1 MIDYSDEEKLKV
13 YIRIVRLL
21 LEEEEPGLAET
32 YYTRAA
38 VLIHST
44 NDKTLQ
50 LQYKLCQARL
60 ADFTRKFVDA
70 ATRYHE
76 LSWIGDIDEEERL
89 QALYVISALT
99 STALPGPASETFPLS
114 HYSCLQHSSC
124 DLCGARASWS

>member
-1 MIDYSDEEKLKV
+1 MSLLKSTLTPPPRWYRVSCARSHFDTDQQYPNSDEEKLRT

-21 LEEEEPGLAET
+21 LEEEESGQAET

-60 ADFTRKFVDA
+60 ADFSRKFADA
-70 ATRYHE
+70 AMRYHE
-76 LSWIGDIDEEERL
+76 LSWVTDIDDEERL
-89 QALYVISALT
+89 QAL
-99 STALPGPASETFPLS
+99 
-114 HYSCLQHSSC
+114 
-124 DLCGARASWS
+124 